1 MISLFEAVKSGRVEG
16 TDFRQN
22 YPFLNLV
29 ECEPP
34 INDKYQVHDIT
45 VYYYSTNVNV

>member
-22 YPFLNLV
+22 YPFCNRSNASPL
-29 ECEPP
+29 
-34 INDKYQVHDIT
+34 
-45 VYYYSTNVNV
+45 

>member
-16 TDFRQN
+16 TDFRQK
-22 YPFLNLV
+22 FFNLV

-45 VYYYSTNVNV
+45 VCYYSTNVNV

>member
-22 YPFLNLV
+22 YQIWSNAS
-29 ECEPP
+29 PP